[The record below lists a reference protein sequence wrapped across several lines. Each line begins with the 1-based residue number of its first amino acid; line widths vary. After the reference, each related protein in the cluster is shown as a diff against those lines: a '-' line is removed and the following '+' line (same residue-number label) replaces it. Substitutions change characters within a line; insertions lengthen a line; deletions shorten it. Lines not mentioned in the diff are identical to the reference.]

1 MLWERGDDGVEQ
13 ENAVETESM
22 GSGEVLKRLLQ

>member
-1 MLWERGDDGVEQ
+1 MLWERDDDGVEQ